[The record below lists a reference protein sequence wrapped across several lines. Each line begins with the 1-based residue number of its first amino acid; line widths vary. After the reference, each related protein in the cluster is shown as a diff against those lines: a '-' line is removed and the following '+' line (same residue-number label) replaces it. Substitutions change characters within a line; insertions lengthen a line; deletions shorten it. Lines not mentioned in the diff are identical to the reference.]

1 VRFDSYELDVRGREL
16 RRGAERVPL
25 QTQPFMILT
34 MMLERPGD
42 VVTREE
48 LAKRLWPDGTFVDFE
63 HSLNAAVK
71 RLRAALGD
79 DADSP
84 RFIETLPR
92 RGYRFIAAFEGS
104 SAGPRARPRVA
115 VLPFTDDG
123 SEVVAHEFSDGLTDE
138 TMLQLGRL
146 EGLGV
151 DVVARSSSRAFT
163 RSTCLAR
170 EIGATLRADYLL
182 EGSVRRQGGRARIVA
197 WLIETSGETQ
207 VWTGVYDRYLTD
219 ALSVQTDV
227 ASLIAGYVTRVLK
240 YSIDFLSPSSSPTVG
255 SQPSSVRA
263 RVMSGRRCLGSSTGS
278 GR

>member
-1 VRFDSYELDVRGREL
+1 LSSGNRKGERLVRFESYELDIRAREL
-16 RRGAERVPL
+16 RRDGERVRL
-25 QTQPFMILT
+25 QAQPFAILA
-34 MMLERPGD
+34 MMLDRPGD

-48 LAKRLWPDGTFVDFE
+48 LVERLWPEGTFVDFE

-79 DADSP
+79 DAETP

-104 SAGPRARPRVA
+104 GSGSARGGRPRVA

-123 SEVVAHEFSDGLTDE
+123 SEVFAHEFSDGLTDE

-146 EGLGV
+146 ESLGI
-151 DVVARSSSRAFT
+151 DVVARSSSLSFRAGM
-163 RSTCLAR
+163 CLAR

-182 EGSVRRQGGRARIVA
+182 EGSVRRQGERARIAA

-207 VWTGVYDRYLTD
+207 VWTGVYDRCLTD
-219 ALSVQTDV
+219 VLSVQTDV
-227 ASLIAGYVTRVLK
+227 ASLIAGSLASELR
-240 YSIDFLSPSSSPTVG
+240 P
-255 SQPSSVRA
+255 Q
-263 RVMSGRRCLGSSTGS
+263 
-278 GR
+278 